1 MAGTEDDPAT
11 ESPQEGLEEQ
21 DLKAM
26 FMSMMKEFKELK
38 QTVAVLTD
46 NPFEEEQGDP
56 HSNEYLESDG
66 ETSHDKAAGESSK
79 SEAPSKSRTTS
90 KKLLTEV
97 VQELDITEKTGA
109 DVDEELVQLMEG
121 LLKDKLQEDKTQLR
135 VDKYPRPGNVMGLR
149 TPRVNPL
156 IWNQI
161 PAQVRTSDSKSQKT
175 QNALVASI
183 VAMMKATNLVIEHGD
198 ETTRNEDKK
207 VLSTLTDAITLATQC
222 FHDINTSRRQA
233 MKKDLHRD
241 YSALCSSATVPATS
255 EYLFGDLSKLTK
267 DISEANKLTKRVR
280 PPPRSNNRKF
290 HPGSRSQGQGY
301 QSSRRFQPYSRPR
314 NDFLSKGRAPRSK
327 FKKEGDQK

>member
-11 ESPQEGLEEQ
+11 ESPQEDLEEQ

-26 FMSMMKEFKELK
+26 FMSMMKELKELK

-56 HSNEYLESDG
+56 HSDEYLESDG

-79 SEAPSKSRTTS
+79 SEAPSKSRTPS

-135 VDKYPRPGNVMGLR
+135 VDKYPRTGNVMGLR

-161 PAQVRTSDSKSQKT
+161 PAQVRTSDSK
-175 QNALVASI
+175 SI

-255 EYLFGDLSKLTK
+255 EYLFGNLSKLTK